1 MPDSIPTGQSKSTS
15 GIGLVRALVLVA
27 SFTCILLVLWF
38 LLISQQDP
46 YVKAVLALDGSQR
59 NGAKL
64 FRMNCAGCHG
74 IQAQGLVG
82 PSLREVASSRSDSEL
97 IKQVVSGR
105 TPPMPSFELEEETMA
120 DLLAYLHSLS

>member
-1 MPDSIPTGQSKSTS
+1 MSGPISTDQVKNTS
-15 GIGLVRALVLVA
+15 GIGLVRTLVLLA

-38 LLISQQDP
+38 LFISQRDP
-46 YVKAVLALDGSQR
+46 YVQAVLELEGSQR

-82 PSLREVASSRSDSEL
+82 PSLQDVVSLRKDPEL

-105 TPPMPSFELEEETMA
+105 TPPMPRFELEEETMA
-120 DLLAYLHSLS
+120 DLLAYLHSLT

>member
-1 MPDSIPTGQSKSTS
+1 MSGPISTDQVKNTS
-15 GIGLVRALVLVA
+15 SIGLVRALVLLA

-38 LLISQQDP
+38 LFISQQDP
-46 YVKAVLALDGSQR
+46 YVEAVLGLEGSQR

-74 IQAQGLVG
+74 INAQGLVG
-82 PSLREVASSRSDSEL
+82 PNLREVISLRRDPEL